1 MSRWIKRTLIAF
13 GGLVVVAATAG
24 ATYEWIATGRDL
36 ARTPPPGRLVDVG
49 GHRLHIWCSGSG
61 TPSVILETGLGGS
74 SADWGFVQPPV
85 AKFTRVCSYDRAG
98 MGYSD
103 PGPSPRTT
111 RQITRELSQLLD
123 RTGITDPVVLVGA
136 SIGGLAV
143 RLLASEHPERVAG
156 LVLVDA
162 SHEDQDGEV
171 PRIAPFVPL
180 LSSLG
185 IFRLLGV
192 TFGPPPAAQAPAVRG
207 FAEATGYRAAAYQAA
222 VDEFTHLR
230 QSAGEVKATRRQL
243 NVPVVVVTAG
253 RGTDA
258 AWLELQRDQVALS
271 QRGCQII
278 AENSGHAVAHCQ
290 PEIVIRAVQ
299 SVVDAVNGRN
309 DASLCAEPSKEA
321 RPSNNELQRTRPA
334 QAMEPRR

>member
-1 MSRWIKRTLIAF
+1 MSRWIKRTLIGF
-13 GGLVVVAATAG
+13 GGLVVVAAIAG
-24 ATYEWIATGRDL
+24 ATYQWVATRRDL
-36 ARTPPPGRLVDVG
+36 ARTPPPGGLVDVG

-74 SADWGFVQPPV
+74 SADWGFVQPQV
-85 AKFTRVCSYDRAG
+85 AKFTSVCSYDRAG

-103 PGPSPRTT
+103 PGPSPRTM
-111 RQITRELSQLLD
+111 RRIASELSQLLA
-123 RTGITDPVVLVGA
+123 RTGVTEPVVLVGA

-143 RLLASEHPERVAG
+143 RLLASEHPERVTG

-162 SHEDQDGEV
+162 SHEDQDAQL
-171 PRIAPFVPL
+171 PRVAPFVPL

-192 TFGPPPAAQAPAVRG
+192 TFGPPPGTLAPAVRG
-207 FAEATGYRAAAYQAA
+207 FAEATVFRAAAYRTA

-230 QSAGEVKATRRQL
+230 QSAEEVRATRRQL
-243 NVPVVVVTAG
+243 NIPVIVVTAG

-258 AWLELQRDQVALS
+258 AWLKLQQDQVALS

-278 AENSGHAVAHCQ
+278 AKESGHGIALGQ
-290 PEIVIRAVQ
+290 PEVVVRAVQ
-299 SVVDAVNGRN
+299 SIVETVNGRN
-309 DASLCAEPSKEA
+309 DARSLCAA
-321 RPSNNELQRTRPA
+321 R
-334 QAMEPRR
+334 